1 MVKDT
6 TGLMG
11 VYAAIGV
18 LSLLIAYMAYDHVQM
33 MRMLHD
39 KKKLCKLVASCKI
52 EPFGREPKQQKMAK
66 PAPIKLKQD
75 FGPAPVHHR
84 WADCLNDMKAQGR
97 TDLAGFIHQ
106 QMQRHGDQPLLAVP
120 GGCSGAGCPH
130 DLTSCDNYW
139 ANYASS
145 MQQ

>member
-11 VYAAIGV
+11 IYVAIGL
-18 LSLLIAYMAYDHVQM
+18 LSLVVAYMAYDHVRM

-39 KKKLCKLVASCKI
+39 KKKLCKLVASCKV
-52 EPFGREPKQQKMAK
+52 EGYKREPQKMEK
-66 PAPIKLKQD
+66 VPKFKKDD

-84 WADCLNDMKAQGR
+84 WMDCLNDMKAQGR
-97 TDLAGFIHQ
+97 ADLAAFIQ
-106 QMQRHGDQPLLAVP
+106 QQVAQHGDQQLLAVP

-130 DLTSCDNYW
+130 DVTSCDNYW
-139 ANYASS
+139 AAFASS
-145 MQQ
+145 MKQ